1 VRNDKTNMTMDEI
14 RERLSQADEMSNI
27 WDESS
32 DPIRMYLKGCIV
44 TAAALARK
52 KDECLKTG

>member
-1 VRNDKTNMTMDEI
+1 MRNDKTNMTMDEI

-32 DPIRMYLKGCIV
+32 DPIRRYLKGCIV